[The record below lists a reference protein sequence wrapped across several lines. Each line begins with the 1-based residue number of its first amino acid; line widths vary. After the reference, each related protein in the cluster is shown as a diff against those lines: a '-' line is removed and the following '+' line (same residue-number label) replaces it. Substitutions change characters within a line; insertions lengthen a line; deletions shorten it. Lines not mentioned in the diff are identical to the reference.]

1 MKLRHGVWV
10 VLSGA
15 FLVASP
21 AIAAPTGSSTEPSLQ
36 AAAEPV
42 PVVPQAVLRPEAAED
57 ATVVPATISP
67 GEMESQG
74 APELRPEADGG
85 EEAAPVVMPAAI
97 HIPLPEINRFKPEVT
112 LKAVIDLTKQRM
124 TVTSGDQV
132 LHEWPISSGRSGY
145 FTPNGTYYPQWRARM
160 WRSRQYDGAAM
171 PYSVFFHRGYAV
183 HGTYATGL
191 LGRPASHGCIRLS
204 NKNAKAFFN
213 LVSEHGMQSTQIIVQ
228 GKTRAGSPRVA
239 KRSRPARRQIVRRQ
253 RASRGYASY
262 GYGAPPGWAW

>member
-1 MKLRHGVWV
+1 MKLRHAVWV

-15 FLVASP
+15 FLAAPP
-21 AIAAPTGSSTEPSLQ
+21 AFSTPTGSSTEPSLQ

-42 PVVPQAVLRPEAAED
+42 PVVPQAAPAPKAAMD
-57 ATVVPATISP
+57 AAVVPATISP
-67 GEMESQG
+67 GEIENEG
-74 APELRPEADGG
+74 APELRPDADGG
-85 EEAAPVVMPAAI
+85 EETAPVVMPAAI
-97 HIPLPEINRFKPEVT
+97 HMPLPEINRFKPEVT

-124 TVTSGDQV
+124 TVTSGDDV

-204 NKNAKAFFN
+204 NKNAKTFFN
-213 LVSEHGMQSTQIIVQ
+213 LVSDHGMQSTQIVVH
-228 GKTRAGSPRVA
+228 GKTKAGSPRVA
-239 KRSRPARRQIVRRQ
+239 KRSRSTRRQIVRR

-262 GYGAPPGWAW
+262 GYGAPPWWTW